1 LASGFVGVFQPFE
14 RPAPHPLEGA
24 EDVGLGLAIVQ
35 AIADTHDAVV
45 TAQAHQAADSESMS
59 AFPRLHNRLGLR
71 SGDQPA
77 ARANLCVSA

>member
-1 LASGFVGVFQPFE
+1 MSGSASPF
-14 RPAPHPLEGA
+14 
-24 EDVGLGLAIVQ
+24 VQ

-45 TAQAHQAADSESMS
+45 TAQAHQATDSESMS